1 MKPFGIAFLLL
12 SLLGVPGLVAGQSL
26 GSVAKKEKERREKNK
41 QQGVAVR
48 EVSEKEIFGEE
59 KKPEEKAEEA
69 SEAEDKNAG
78 EVSKRS
84 PVPDRIN
91 VPIGAE
97 GDDAKATSTDE
108 SDERRRSE
116 IEWRSR
122 VQQAKERV
130 AVAKERVD
138 FYKNLSLPVGGR
150 YVDAQGRTVIE
161 SLDHL
166 RRLSQ
171 AADQELADAE
181 QSWKDVQDQARRAG
195 VPPGWLR

>member
-12 SLLGVPGLVAGQSL
+12 SLLGVSGLVEGQSL

-48 EVSEKEIFGEE
+48 EISEKEIFGEDN
-59 KKPEEKAEEA
+59 KPEEKAEEA
-69 SEAEDKNAG
+69 SEAEDENTG
-78 EVSKRS
+78 ETPKRLS
-84 PVPDRIN
+84 VPDRID
-91 VPIGAE
+91 VPV
-97 GDDAKATSTDE
+97 GDEPAASSTDE
-108 SDERRRSE
+108 RAERRRSE

-122 VQQAKERV
+122 IQQARERV
-130 AVAKERVD
+130 AVAKQRVE
-138 FYKNLSLPVGGR
+138 FFKNLNLPVGGR

-166 RRLSQ
+166 RRLVKE
-171 AADQELADAE
+171 ANQELAEAE
-181 QSWKDVQDQARRAG
+181 QALKALQEEARHAG